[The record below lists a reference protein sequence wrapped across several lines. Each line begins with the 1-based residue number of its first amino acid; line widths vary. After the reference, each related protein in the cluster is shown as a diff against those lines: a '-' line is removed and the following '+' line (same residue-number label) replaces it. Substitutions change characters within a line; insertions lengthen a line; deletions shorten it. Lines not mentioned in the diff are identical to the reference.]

1 MSRKERE
8 RERKL
13 TSLILTGLMLS
24 NGMFLTPMAEAAGTY
39 TVTENGL
46 DNTGGAMKYESNSLS
61 PKDATTVAYSSS
73 NIIYFND
80 VSQAH
85 VGSIYAGSVSSGIVQ
100 NNEVYYRA
108 GLLNQVLGGK
118 DAPSINNCKVYL
130 QGGLVNSGDGLYA
143 RGVYAAK
150 GGYYT
155 TSVSNNEVHIQK
167 GNLANTTICGGYNN
181 KGSVTGNKVYIRNE
195 TGAQASYNG
204 TVNLDG
210 AVIYG
215 GQYKYSESENTN
227 QVSSTN
233 NLVSIEKSVTGTIK
247 GIVVGQGTTSTGNTL
262 SLGIKGLTIGTN
274 GVTYTQKVEL
284 QSGIVFKSGDVVLNT
299 PKLSSDGGTTRLT
312 ELDISNWNVSDD
324 TATGTMTIL
333 RSSGTN
339 FTGLK
344 VTHAG
349 GTINSLSTTP
359 QTIKDIG
366 TPTSEQRSDVDFTYQ
381 RRHSMLLANS
391 NHDVNYK
398 IHDYVS
404 KVTLGTIAWD
414 SSTPARTVAAN
425 TFTFDSDTEID
436 SSGLTFTGTVDGQ
449 SMTLLS
455 GASEIKT
462 DSVVKDYNL
471 AANITDANGVSWVGT
486 ATKGNLVSSSSD
498 GTVKYNITEGTVSS
512 INLGGWSS
520 GSSLSFLTG
529 GWSGTDIAVN
539 TGSFTASPT
548 EGTFLSSTNGS
559 TFGTVSGARA
569 YKEGAF
575 DGDTVKGVTL
585 SGTQVGG
592 VKVNDTDNTK
602 LDYVAENKQ
611 ATGIS
616 LGNVTWDDGR
626 AATSAYDF
634 TGVTGVDASN
644 LNVSFTGTDANTV
657 GNGSKT
663 TLLSNAKNLDGNLP
677 ATGTPDSQSISY
689 TDTAKGVKLSGTMT
703 GTVSTSATAGV
714 GKVEYTVTGKT
725 LENVDLSNWN
735 GTAVG
740 NIDTSWEP
748 GTTTGIAVDTG
759 NFDTPTTG
767 GDVDIFT
774 LDPTGSLVFGEVTGD
789 KAYSEGGSFSGDEKN
804 GVTLS
809 GTKSGG
815 IKKSDDSKTLT
826 YKAETKNA
834 KNIDLGGMTWGTGRA
849 AETNYDFGGVT
860 SVNANNLSFDIDNAT
875 VNTISK
881 DTEKWSLLS
890 GAKNLG
896 GNLPVSGTPH
906 SQTVS
911 YTDSTQ
917 GIKLTGTLTGDVST
931 SSTGTTGTV
940 DYKVTGKSLDK
951 LDLTGWKGSGVTID
965 SSWGP
970 STSGGGIDV
979 DAGVF
984 TTTPSTDTTIMTL
997 TGDGLEFGNV
1007 TGTKAYKD
1015 NERVSGDEDEGVT
1028 LSGMKSGGVKVDDT
1042 DKKKL
1047 LYKAEH
1053 TKVDKVDLGG
1063 MTWGTSRAMSAAY
1076 DFSNVGNGG
1085 IDASKLTFTF
1095 DNDTINS
1102 LNPGTSGTTLI
1113 SNATG
1118 LGDGLTVTGSPRS
1131 QSVGYNAANGVTI
1144 GGTVTGN
1151 VTTES
1156 EEVKYSVTGKSV
1168 DSVNISNWDYN
1179 GTPYNVS
1186 TNHWTK
1192 NTGGIS
1198 VTGSGFTQPPTG
1210 AVADYTILL
1219 SDTDDFFKDAKID
1232 DSIKY
1237 KPSGTYSETDS
1248 GITLSGQQAKG
1259 VIASDDGQSLIYRV
1273 GAASISSIV
1282 LGSAVYTKD
1291 GVYLDK
1297 SGAFYDY
1304 SNVSTLNTNSF
1315 SISMT
1320 QDQKK
1325 GAAVGDSMTLLKGNG
1340 TLNDIAGKEA
1350 GANNYSYEK
1359 AAGLSVDGKVTG
1371 NVSASG
1377 GNVLYT
1383 VADNSAMGLNFST
1396 VGWGSGY
1403 TREGT
1408 EVFTKAVVD
1417 ASNITFSGMDSLSAG
1432 DEMELVSNFGDS
1444 VNKTRGGV
1452 FTLSNGKTGKGH
1464 AYWKEG
1470 KLYYVVDRGT
1480 DEAPAADK
1488 DAIKEGDDVSGGEKK
1503 GDVTGGEATGNGTAK
1518 ENETTVENGAKIK
1531 TNDDGTGGDVI
1542 GGKSDNGPSTGNT
1555 ANVKGGSEV
1564 EGDVKG
1570 GHSDGGNTT
1579 GNIAS
1584 VTGGSKVGGDVTG
1597 GSSTNGTSV
1606 QNTANVSGSEV
1617 DGNIYGGK
1625 GGGNVT
1631 SNTASVTNSDV
1642 KGNVYGGKSS
1652 SGEASS
1658 NTAEVTGGTVD
1669 GAVYGGYSETG
1680 TASNNTVTA
1689 RNVNIRDYLY
1699 GGKSKIRS
1707 SEDSVNFED
1716 GTVLGI
1722 IGGGCAEAV
1731 NNTVTV
1737 ANGTV
1742 QEHAFGAFAE
1752 ETATGNIVTVTGGTI
1767 NGSVIGG
1774 YGGTTAADSNTVN
1787 LSGGTVLG
1795 NTFASSTLGGLTIDG
1810 GVYGG
1815 YSESGTTKNN
1825 TVNLSGTADISS
1837 TGLFGGNR
1845 EYTGNILNV
1854 GAASAWT
1861 GGGQSVKNI
1870 ANFETVNFK
1879 AAPWSTSKA
1888 AVTISDGTASDL
1900 SHATVSASNIA
1911 FSGATKVSKGDTM
1924 TLLDQSS
1931 AASKA
1936 ATVTEASEYTMG
1948 TALTGTGKVTKD
1960 ATTGNVLYEIESVGL
1975 SEQTHNTVMASEAGM
1990 VAINAGND
1998 FINSATERMFRK
2010 ENIGADGV
2018 YSYAKLGGSSIEQET
2033 GSHVNVNMWNGIVSV
2048 GKKSE
2053 KENST
2058 IDYGAFVEHG
2068 KGSFTTHNGAER
2080 GDGKVDYT
2088 GGGLLGRI
2096 TNKDGLY
2103 YEGSIRVGSVREDTS
2118 NLLRAGD
2125 QTYGYNERSNYL
2137 GFHLGVGKQVAVK
2150 NGDTVEVY
2158 GRYFFNHKNGI
2169 DFTADGDKYDLDAVN
2184 SHILRAGARYTM
2196 KRDKWN
2202 FYGDLSYEH
2211 EFDGK
2216 AEGSVNGM
2224 TIRGADTSGGSAR
2237 LELGATF
2244 KESADSP
2251 WSLSLDMTGYAGHK
2265 KGFKGGVS
2273 MNFAF

>member
-24 NGMFLTPMAEAAGTY
+24 NGTFLTPVAEAATI
-39 TVTENGL
+39 NFDPPQNL
-46 DNTGGAMKYESNSLS
+46 DADHTTWEKNDVKGIFDGGYKY
-61 PKDATTVAYSSS
+61 AYSQ
-73 NIIYFND
+73 NWTTTDKKLTFK
-80 VSQAH
+80 QA
-85 VGSIYAGSVSSGIVQ
+85 GTAWNG
-100 NNEVYYRA
+100 YR
-108 GLLNQVLGGK
+108 
-118 DAPSINNCKVYL
+118 
-130 QGGLVNSGDGLYA
+130 
-143 RGVYAAK
+143 
-150 GGYYT
+150 
-155 TSVSNNEVHIQK
+155 
-167 GNLANTTICGGYNN
+167 ICGGYSGNDASGCEAIIESGAGTISGVFGGYAWYNSASNN
-181 KGSVTGNKVYIRNE
+181 KVTIKGGTFNDNTAINVAGGYARIGTVNSNKVYIESGSNIGIVYGGAGNNPTE
-195 TGAQASYNG
+195 ASNNSVTITGGNFNNGKIWGGLANNG
-204 TVNLDG
+204 TADG
-210 AVIYG
+210 NTIAIKKFSGTISEIYG
-215 GQYKYSESENTN
+215 GQAST
-227 QVSSTN
+227 STN
-233 NLVSIEKSVTGTIK
+233 NTLRIDAAGINLDSANVYYTQILKVGDNIAFDPTKTLCTTTGKMTK
-247 GIVVGQGTTSTGNTL
+247 DDGTTNASPDKIDIT
-262 SLGIKGLTIGTN
+262 GLTVAANASRG
-274 GVTYTQKVEL
+274 E
-284 QSGIVFKSGDVVLNT
+284 
-299 PKLSSDGGTTRLT
+299 
-312 ELDISNWNVSDD
+312 
-324 TATGTMTIL
+324 MTL
-333 RSSGTN
+333 FHGNTN
-339 FTGLK
+339 FTGIDVVK
-344 VTHAG
+344 NNVTITDSL
-349 GTINSLSTTP
+349 GTTAQLITQDEEDTVESF
-359 QTIKDIG
+359 
-366 TPTSEQRSDVDFTYQ
+366 SDHPDVKFTYRNKQ
-381 RRHSMLLANS
+381 TMYLANS
-391 NHDVNYK
+391 NKDIVYRNT
-398 IHDYVS
+398 DYVS
-404 KVTLGTIAWD
+404 NLDLGTVTWSGD
-414 SSTPARTVAAN
+414 ARAVAAN
-425 TFTFDSDTEID
+425 TFSFDGTTAINPSALTFSGTASFTNVDPLASGGQSKALLTGATGLTVDHAGDLGDAGVVNTQFTKNNMTFTGTTKGALSVTSGTLSYKLNSGTLTSID
-436 SSGLTFTGTVDGQ
+436 LTGWNGTGFTLTNGWSSGLTGGTGNESINADNFTNPT
-449 SMTLLS
+449 SN
-455 GASEIKT
+455 
-462 DSVVKDYNL
+462 KD
-471 AANITDANGVSWVGT
+471 IIT
-486 ATKGNLVSSSSD
+486 ATAGFFNDNQIKGNK
-498 GTVKYNITEGTVSS
+498 KYNPGTELVD
-512 INLGGWSS
+512 
-520 GSSLSFLTG
+520 
-529 GWSGTDIAVN
+529 DI
-539 TGSFTASPT
+539 
-548 EGTFLSSTNGS
+548 
-559 TFGTVSGARA
+559 
-569 YKEGAF
+569 
-575 DGDTVKGVTL
+575 DKGVTL
-585 SGTQVGG
+585 TGYKSGG
-592 VKVNDTDNTK
+592 VKASDDGAKLQFFAGAMDTRS
-602 LDYVAENKQ
+602 V
-611 ATGIS
+611 S
-616 LGNVTWDDGR
+616 LGDMTWGDGR
-626 AATSAYDF
+626 TVDTSYNFAN
-634 TGVTGVDASN
+634 TTGVDASN
-644 LNVSFTGTDANTV
+644 LNFTDFKSPATANTV
-657 GNGSKT
+657 KKNDT
-663 TLLSNAKNLDGNLP
+663 IALLSGGTGLTSTIP
-677 ATGTPDSQSISY
+677 VTGTPQSQSISY
-689 TDTAKGVKLSGTMT
+689 TDAKGVKLSGTMT
-703 GTVSTSATAGV
+703 GTVSTSAGEV
-714 GKVEYTVTGKT
+714 DYTVTGKT

-767 GDVDIFT
+767 GDVDIFV
-774 LDPTGSLVFGEVTGD
+774 LPTTGGLVFGDVKGD
-789 KAYSEGGSFSGDEKN
+789 KAYKEGTAFSGDTEK
-804 GVTLS
+804 GVTFS
-809 GTKSGG
+809 GTESGG

-834 KNIDLGGMTWGTGRA
+834 KNIDLGNMTWGTGRA

-860 SVNANNLSFDIDNAT
+860 SVNANNLSFTFTGDT

-890 GAKNLG
+890 DAKGLKG
-896 GNLPVSGTPH
+896 SLPVSGTPH

-951 LDLTGWKGSGVTID
+951 LDLSGWKGTTGLTID
-965 SSWGP
+965 NSWEA
-970 STSGGGIDV
+970 STTGSGIDV
-979 DAGVF
+979 DTGTF
-984 TTTPSTDTTIMTL
+984 TTTPTVDTVIADL
-997 TGDGLEFGNV
+997 TGTGLTFDEV
-1007 TGTKAYKD
+1007 TGDKAYKD
-1015 NERVSGDEDEGVT
+1015 GEHVSEPEEKGVT
-1028 LSGMKSGGVKVDDT
+1028 LSGNKSGGVKTADT
-1042 DKKKL
+1042 DKKVLK
-1047 LYKAEH
+1047 YFAERMS
-1053 TKVDKVDLGG
+1053 VDGVGLGTMG
-1063 MTWGTSRAMSAAY
+1063 WDDPRTMSSAH
-1076 DFSNVGNGG
+1076 DFNRVGNGD
-1085 IDASKLTFTF
+1085 IDATKLTFNF
-1095 DNDTINS
+1095 DNEAVNN
-1102 LNPGTSGTTLI
+1102 LNPGTSSTTLI

-1144 GGTVTGN
+1144 GGTVTGE
-1151 VTTES
+1151 VTTKDET
-1156 EEVKYSVTGKSV
+1156 VKYSVTGKSV
-1168 DSVNISNWDYN
+1168 DSVSISSWDY
-1179 GTPYNVS
+1179 TKPAYDVS
-1186 TNHWTK
+1186 ANHWTK
-1192 NTGGIS
+1192 NTEGIS
-1198 VTGSGFTQPPTG
+1198 VTGTGFTQPPAGT
-1210 AVADYTILL
+1210 VADYTILL

-1282 LGSAVYTKD
+1282 LGSAVYTKG

-1304 SNVSTLNTNSF
+1304 SNVSTLNTGSF

-1325 GAAVGDSMTLLKGNG
+1325 GAAAGDSMTLLKGNG

-1359 AAGLSVDGKVTG
+1359 AAGFTVDGKLTG

-1417 ASNITFSGMDSLSAG
+1417 ASNITFSGMDSLATG
-1432 DEMELVSNFGDS
+1432 DKMELVSDFGDS

-1452 FTLSNGKTGKGH
+1452 FTLANGKTGKGH
-1464 AYWKEG
+1464 AYWEGG
-1470 KLYYVVDRGT
+1470 KLWYVIDRGT

-1488 DAIKEGDDVSGGEKK
+1488 DAIKEGGDVSGGEKK
-1503 GDVTGGEATGNGTAK
+1503 GSVTGGEAEGNGTAK
-1518 ENETTVENGAKIK
+1518 ENETKVENGAKIK

-1579 GNIAS
+1579 GNTAN
-1584 VTGGSKVGGDVTG
+1584 VNGGSKVGGDVTG

-1642 KGNVYGGKSS
+1642 KGNVYGGKSG

-1680 TASNNTVTA
+1680 TASNNTVTT

-1737 ANGTV
+1737 ASGTV

-1752 ETATGNIVTVTGGTI
+1752 ETATGNIVTVTGGTV

-1825 TVNLSGTADISS
+1825 TVNLSGTADVSS
-1837 TGLFGGNR
+1837 TGLFGGNK

-1900 SHATVSASNIA
+1900 SHATVSASNIS

-1931 AASKA
+1931 AVNKA
-1936 ATVTEASEYTMG
+1936 ATVTEASEYTIG

-2018 YSYAKLGGSSIEQET
+2018 YSYAKLGGSSIEQKT

-2068 KGSFTTHNGAER
+2068 KGSFSTFNGAER

-2169 DFTADGDKYDLDAVN
+2169 DFTADGEKYDLDAVN

-2196 KRDKWN
+2196 KREKWN

-2224 TIRGADTSGGSAR
+2224 AIRGADTSGGSAR

>member
-1 MSRKERE
+1 MGGQS
-8 RERKL
+8 
-13 TSLILTGLMLS
+13 TS
-24 NGMFLTPMAEAAGTY
+24 
-39 TVTENGL
+39 
-46 DNTGGAMKYESNSLS
+46 GGAADGN
-61 PKDATTVAYSSS
+61 TVA
-73 NIIYFND
+73 
-80 VSQAH
+80 
-85 VGSIYAGSVSSGIVQ
+85 
-100 NNEVYYRA
+100 
-108 GLLNQVLGGK
+108 
-118 DAPSINNCKVYL
+118 IN
-130 QGGLVNSGDGLYA
+130 
-143 RGVYAAK
+143 
-150 GGYYT
+150 
-155 TSVSNNEVHIQK
+155 
-167 GNLANTTICGGYNN
+167 
-181 KGSVTGNKVYIRNE
+181 
-195 TGAQASYNG
+195 
-204 TVNLDG
+204 
-210 AVIYG
+210 
-215 GQYKYSESENTN
+215 GQF
-227 QVSSTN
+227 
-233 NLVSIEKSVTGTIK
+233 TGTIK
-247 GIVVGQGTTSTGNTL
+247 ELWGGNTSGANKSTNNVL
-262 SLGIKGLTIGTN
+262 SIGTN
-274 GVTYTQKVEL
+274 GINLGSTNAMCFQVLKVTEGVQFTP
-284 QSGIVFKSGDVVLNT
+284 GNT
-299 PKLSSDGGTTRLT
+299 AAFTTTGKITKGNDSTNNRPDKI
-312 ELDISNWNVSDD
+312 DITDFTLADD
-324 TATGTMTIL
+324 ASTGTMTL
-333 RSSGTN
+333 
-339 FTGLK
+339 F
-344 VTHAG
+344 HAG
-349 GTINSLSTTP
+349 TDFSGIKVVRKNGDTEETVINGLTTAEQTVKEDEESTAETR
-359 QTIKDIG
+359 T
-366 TPTSEQRSDVDFTYQ
+366 DVAFTYKNKQ
-381 RRHSMLLANS
+381 SMYVANS
-391 NHDVNYK
+391 NHDIVYK
-398 IHDYVS
+398 NADSVS
-404 KVTLGTIAWD
+404 KVTLGTVAWN
-414 SSTPARTVAAN
+414 SSTAARVVAAN
-425 TFTFDSDTEID
+425 TFSFDGNTAID
-436 SSGLTFTGTVDGQ
+436 ASGLTFSGTTTFTADPLAGTGQ

-455 GASEIKT
+455 GAT
-462 DSVVKDYNL
+462 
-471 AANITDANGVSWVGT
+471 NITNGHVEPIGEGKGVVNAKVTTNGMTLNGT
-486 ATKGNLVSSSSD
+486 ATGDLSVSGGN
-498 GTVKYNITEGTVSS
+498 VKYTLNSGTLTSVDLAGWTGTGIT
-512 INLGGWSS
+512 LDDGWSS
-520 GSSLSFLTG
+520 GLTG
-529 GWSGTDIAVN
+529 GTGNESINADNFTNPTSNKDIITATAGFFNDNQIKGNKKYNPGTELVDDI
-539 TGSFTASPT
+539 
-548 EGTFLSSTNGS
+548 
-559 TFGTVSGARA
+559 
-569 YKEGAF
+569 
-575 DGDTVKGVTL
+575 DKGVTL
-585 SGTQVGG
+585 TGYKSGG
-592 VKVNDTDNTK
+592 VKASDDGAKLQFFAGAMDTRS
-602 LDYVAENKQ
+602 V
-611 ATGIS
+611 S
-616 LGNVTWDDGR
+616 LGDVTWGDGR
-626 AATSAYDF
+626 TVDTSYNFAN
-634 TGVTGVDASN
+634 TTGVDASN
-644 LNVSFTGTDANTV
+644 LNFTGFKSPDSANTV
-657 GNGSKT
+657 KKNDT
-663 TLLSNAKNLDGNLP
+663 IALLSDATNLAANLTV
-677 ATGTPDSQSISY
+677 TGTPHSQSISY
-689 TDTAKGVKLSGTMT
+689 TDGTGVKLSGTMT

-815 IKKSDDSKTLT
+815 IKKSDDSKKLT
-826 YKAETKNA
+826 YKVETKNA
-834 KNIDLGGMTWGTGRA
+834 TSIDLGGMTWGTGRA

-860 SVNANNLSFDIDNAT
+860 SVNANNLSFTFTGDT
-875 VNTISK
+875 VNTVAK
-881 DTEKWSLLS
+881 DTTWSLLT

-896 GNLPVSGTPH
+896 GDILVSGSPR

-1015 NERVSGDEDEGVT
+1015 NERVSGDEVEGVT

-1063 MTWGTSRAMSAAY
+1063 MTWGTSRNMSAAY
-1076 DFSNVGNGG
+1076 DFNNVGNGG

-1118 LGDGLTVTGSPRS
+1118 LGNGLTVTGSPRS

-1156 EEVKYSVTGKSV
+1156 EKVKYSVTGKSV

-1192 NTGGIS
+1192 NTEGIS

-1219 SDTDDFFKDAKID
+1219 SNVDDFFTNAKID

-1304 SNVSTLNTNSF
+1304 SNVSTLNTGSF

-1432 DEMELVSNFGDS
+1432 DKMELVSNFGDS

-1464 AYWKEG
+1464 AYWEGG
-1470 KLYYVVDRGT
+1470 KLWYVVDRGT

-1488 DAIKEGDDVSGGEKK
+1488 DAIKEGGDVSGGEKK

-1518 ENETTVENGAKIK
+1518 ENETNVENGAKIK

-1542 GGKSDNGPSTGNT
+1542 GGRSDNGPSTGNT

-1564 EGDVKG
+1564 EGDVMG

-1579 GNIAS
+1579 GNTAN

-1606 QNTANVSGSEV
+1606 QNTANVSGGEV
-1617 DGNIYGGK
+1617 DGNVYGGK
-1625 GGGNVT
+1625 SGGDVT

-1642 KGNVYGGKSS
+1642 KGNVYGGKSG

-1752 ETATGNIVTVTGGTI
+1752 ETAAGNIVTMTGGTV

-1837 TGLFGGNR
+1837 TGLFGGNK

-1870 ANFETVNFK
+1870 SNFETVNFK

-1931 AASKA
+1931 AANKA

-2048 GKKSE
+2048 GKKTE
-2053 KENST
+2053 KGNST

-2137 GFHLGVGKQVAVK
+2137 GFHLGAGKQVAVK

>member
-13 TSLILTGLMLS
+13 TSLILTGLMMG
-24 NGMFLTPMAEAAGTY
+24 NGVFFTPMAEAQNYEVKDAAASGMTQFHGSDNVLYGNAGGSSTDTLTINFDGDTFKDWVIACGFIQDTGSTVHDLKNNTT
-39 TVTENGL
+39 TVTKS
-46 DNTGGAMKYESNSLS
+46 NTNNIYSVYEL
-61 PKDATTVAYSSS
+61 TGT
-73 NIIYFND
+73 
-80 VSQAH
+80 
-85 VGSIYAGSVSSGIVQ
+85 
-100 NNEVYYRA
+100 
-108 GLLNQVLGGK
+108 
-118 DAPSINNCKVYL
+118 C
-130 QGGLVNSGDGLYA
+130 GD
-143 RGVYAAK
+143 
-150 GGYYT
+150 
-155 TSVSNNEVHIQK
+155 VSNNKLIFNGGKLPWQMGAAVLTGDNSATVKDNI
-167 GNLANTTICGGYNN
+167 LTIN
-181 KGSVTGNKVYIRNE
+181 SVGTGKVKDSVY
-195 TGAQASYNG
+195 
-204 TVNLDG
+204 L
-210 AVIYG
+210 YG
-215 GQYKYSESENTN
+215 GFGGKTN
-227 QVSSTN
+227 QNNAININAAVNVDEISVGYVSPYGSG
-233 NLVSIEKSVTGTIK
+233 K
-247 GIVVGQGTTSTGNTL
+247 TSTGNTL
-262 SLGIKGLTIGTN
+262 NLGTKGITTGK
-274 GVTYTQKVEL
+274 VSYTQKIAIGYTDTKTGTGTHLIDFMDGATVLSATGLIDTSSSKFGL
-284 QSGIVFKSGDVVLNT
+284 QTLDITANKDKFLAATNGTMHLLTGGGDTDFSNL
-299 PKLSSDGGTTRLT
+299 KLTWWGGTEQTIGSDG
-312 ELDISNWNVSDD
+312 I
-324 TATGTMTIL
+324 TI
-333 RSSGTN
+333 
-339 FTGLK
+339 K
-344 VTHAG
+344 G
-349 GTINSLSTTP
+349 GTEP
-359 QTIKDIG
+359 QTS
-366 TPTSEQRSDVDFTYQ
+366 TVNNVTLTYNEV
-381 RRHSMLLANS
+381 HKVLLANS
-391 NHDVNYK
+391 NKTVDYSAVKNVNDVSFGEITWN
-398 IHDYVS
+398 
-404 KVTLGTIAWD
+404 TT
-414 SSTPARTVAAN
+414 TPAR
-425 TFTFDSDTEID
+425 
-436 SSGLTFTGTVDGQ
+436 SGTGFLYDGATTINASNLSFTGITADPMGK

-455 GASEIKT
+455 NATGITGNHITQQTESAT
-462 DSVVKDYNL
+462 DVSF
-471 AANITDANGVSWVGT
+471 TDANGIAYDGT
-486 ATKGNLVSSSSD
+486 AS
-498 GTVKYNITEGTVSS
+498 GTVGVVTSGTTKNVNYTFNSGTLAN
-512 INLGGWSS
+512 INLGGWN
-520 GSSLSFLTG
+520 GTG
-529 GWSGTDIAVN
+529 GVTLDTGWSAPTGGVAVD
-539 TGSFTASPT
+539 TGSFTLPST
-548 EGTFLSSTNGS
+548 GGTILT
-559 TFGTVSGARA
+559 
-569 YKEGAF
+569 
-575 DGDTVKGVTL
+575 
-585 SGTQVGG
+585 
-592 VKVNDTDNTK
+592 
-602 LDYVAENKQ
+602 
-611 ATGIS
+611 
-616 LGNVTWDDGR
+616 
-626 AATSAYDF
+626 
-634 TGVTGVDASN
+634 
-644 LNVSFTGTDANTV
+644 
-657 GNGSKT
+657 
-663 TLLSNAKNLDGNLP
+663 
-677 ATGTPDSQSISY
+677 
-689 TDTAKGVKLSGTMT
+689 
-703 GTVSTSATAGV
+703 ATA
-714 GKVEYTVTGKT
+714 
-725 LENVDLSNWN
+725 D
-735 GTAVG
+735 
-740 NIDTSWEP
+740 
-748 GTTTGIAVDTG
+748 
-759 NFDTPTTG
+759 FF
-767 GDVDIFT
+767 GD
-774 LDPTGSLVFGEVTGD
+774 VTGD
-789 KAYSEGGSFSGDEKN
+789 RAYSDGGSFSGDTEK

-815 IKKSDDSKTLT
+815 VRVNPTDTSKLEYVAEQRQATGNIVLGDATWGDGRAAATNYDFDGVTGIDASNLKFTAYKSPASANTIKANDTMTILSGATNLKADLPVTYASGTSHSQDISYTDSNSVTLSGTLTGNVSTVVGEVDYKVTSKTLENISLNGWNGTGGLNIDESWTPGTGGGIDVDTGTFATPTTGGNVDIFTLPTTGGLVFGDVKGDKAYKEGTAFSGDTEKGVTFSGTESGGIKKSDDSKKLT
-826 YKAETKNA
+826 YFAETKNTQ
-834 KNIDLGGMTWGTGRA
+834 NIDFGNMTWGDGRT
-849 AETNYDFGGVT
+849 AESNYDFSNVSGINV
-860 SVNANNLSFDIDNAT
+860 SNLNFTFTGTAA
-875 VNTISK
+875 NTIKK
-881 DTEKWSLLS
+881 DDTMTLLS
-890 GAKNLG
+890 GATGLAAGKD
-896 GNLPVSGTPH
+896 VTGTPK
-906 SQTVS
+906 SQAIS
-911 YTDSTQ
+911 YTETASGVTY
-917 GIKLTGTLTGDVST
+917 LGTLTGDVST
-931 SSTGTTGTV
+931 SAEQV
-940 DYKVTGKSLDK
+940 DYKVTKKTLDN
-951 LDLTGWKGSGVTID
+951 LNLGGWNGSTINVD
-965 SSWGP
+965 GSWEPG
-970 STSGGGIDV
+970 TGGGIDV
-979 DAGVF
+979 DTGTF
-984 TTTPSTDTTIMTL
+984 TTPTGDTVIADL
-997 TGDGLEFGNV
+997 TGTGLTFDEV
-1007 TGTKAYKD
+1007 TGDKAYKD
-1015 NERVSGDEDEGVT
+1015 GEQVTEPEEKGVT
-1028 LSGMKSGGVKVDDT
+1028 LSGTKSGGVKTADE
-1042 DKKKL
+1042 DKKVLK
-1047 LYKAEH
+1047 YFSEH
-1053 TKVDKVDLGG
+1053 TSVNKIDLGG
-1063 MTWGTSRAMSAAY
+1063 ATWGTSRDMTSSH
-1076 DFSNVGNGG
+1076 DFNNVGNGD
-1085 IDASKLTFTF
+1085 IDATKLTFTL

-1102 LNPGTSGTTLI
+1102 LTPGTSSTNLI
-1113 SNATG
+1113 TNATG
-1118 LGDGLTVTGSPRS
+1118 LADGLEVKGSPKS
-1131 QSVGYNAANGVTI
+1131 QTIGYNAENGAAI
-1144 GGTVTGN
+1144 GGTLTGT
-1151 VTTES
+1151 VSTDTGT
-1156 EEVKYSVTGKSV
+1156 VKYDVTEKRI
-1168 DSVNISNWDYN
+1168 DSVNLSNWDYTKS
-1179 GTPYNVS
+1179 GYDT
-1186 TNHWTK
+1186 TGNHWTK
-1192 NTGGIS
+1192 NAGGIS
-1198 VTGSGFTQPPTG
+1198 VTGTGFTQPAAG
-1210 AVADYTILL
+1210 AMLDYTILT
-1219 SDTDDFFKDAKID
+1219 SGTDGFFTDAHID
-1232 DSIKY
+1232 DSIIY
-1237 KPSGTYSETDS
+1237 KTANSYNETDE
-1248 GITLSGQQAKG
+1248 GITLVGNQARG
-1259 VIASDDGQSLIYRV
+1259 ITTANDGHDLVYRV
-1273 GAASISSIV
+1273 GAANISSIV
-1282 LGSAVYTKD
+1282 LGNVVYTKD
-1291 GVYLDK
+1291 GVYKDK

-1304 SNVSTLNTNSF
+1304 SGVNSINTNSF

-1325 GAAVGDSMTLLKGNG
+1325 GAAAGDSMTLLKGNG

-1488 DAIKEGDDVSGGEKK
+1488 DAIKEGGDVSGGEKK

-1518 ENETTVENGAKIK
+1518 ENETNVENGAKIK

-1579 GNIAS
+1579 GNTAN

-1606 QNTANVSGSEV
+1606 QNTASVSGSEV
-1617 DGNIYGGK
+1617 DGNVYGGK

-1680 TASNNTVTA
+1680 SASNNTVTV

-1795 NTFASSTLGGLTIDG
+1795 NTFASSTLGGLTING

-1837 TGLFGGNR
+1837 TGLFGGNK

-1870 ANFETVNFK
+1870 SNFETVNFK

-1888 AVTISDGTASDL
+1888 AVTISDGAASDL

-1931 AASKA
+1931 AANKA
-1936 ATVTEASEYTMG
+1936 STVTEASEYTMG

>member
-24 NGMFLTPMAEAAGTY
+24 NGTFLTPVAEADEI
-39 TVTENGL
+39 TVTSAPSGVPGTIHSDAAKYAYPISSTDTWTLNYTAGGDAWAEYYLYGGYDTHGGGQVTLQNGKIRAAY
-46 DNTGGAMKYESNSLS
+46 GRSNLS
-61 PKDATTVAYSSS
+61 GDAS
-73 NIIYFND
+73 
-80 VSQAH
+80 
-85 VGSIYAGSVSSGIVQ
+85 
-100 NNEVYYRA
+100 
-108 GLLNQVLGGK
+108 GGK
-118 DAPSINNCKVYL
+118 VII
-130 QGGLVNSGDGLYA
+130 
-143 RGVYAAK
+143 K
-150 GGYYT
+150 GGTMVHQYGMVYGGY
-155 TSVSNNEVHIQK
+155 SMSGASNNMVTIEGSPTLSNAVIK
-167 GNLANTTICGGYNN
+167 GGFGYTSATNN
-181 KGSVTGNKVYIRNE
+181 SVNINAGVSVKG
-195 TGAQASYNG
+195 
-204 TVNLDG
+204 
-210 AVIYG
+210 IYG
-215 GQYKYSESENTN
+215 GET
-227 QVSSTN
+227 
-233 NLVSIEKSVTGTIK
+233 TGT
-247 GIVVGQGTTSTGNTL
+247 SSGNTL
-262 SLGIKGLTIGTN
+262 NLGATGINVGSTGVNYAQTIKIGYTDTASVAHNVAFANN
-274 GVTYTQKVEL
+274 GKVLES
-284 QSGIVFKSGDVVLNT
+284 SGKIDGVNT
-299 PKLSSDGGTTRLT
+299 
-312 ELDISNWNVSDD
+312 LDISGMTFGD
-324 TATGTMTIL
+324 TYGTMTL
-333 RSSGTN
+333 LSGGSGTN
-339 FTGLK
+339 FGSLK
-344 VTHAG
+344 VQYTG
-349 GTINSLSTTP
+349 GSKTFDDSHTSYQIREGTPVDDDTVNNVTLAYNTGVGTVALNSAKNAVTYTLAARGPVSSVSLGEITWGTGRTDGSSYTFNSSTT
-359 QTIKDIG
+359 
-366 TPTSEQRSDVDFTYQ
+366 VD
-381 RRHSMLLANS
+381 AS
-391 NHDVNYK
+391 N
-398 IHDYVS
+398 
-404 KVTLGTIAWD
+404 
-414 SSTPARTVAAN
+414 
-425 TFTFDSDTEID
+425 
-436 SSGLTFTGTVDGQ
+436 LTFTSGSKATSA

-455 GASEIKT
+455 GASNIKNST
-462 DSVVKDYNL
+462 ATK
-471 AANITDANGVSWVGT
+471 NITLDANFNDANGVNWVGT
-486 ATKGNLVSSSSD
+486 ATNGEVISSSTA
-498 GTVKYNITEGTVSS
+498 GTIKYNITGGTASS
-512 INLGGWSS
+512 INLNGWSS
-520 GSSLSFLTG
+520 GTLSFLS
-529 GWSGTDIAVN
+529 GWSGTGIAVD
-539 TGSFTASPT
+539 TGSFTATPT
-548 EGTFLSSTNGS
+548 TGTILTAPTGSS
-559 TFGTVSGARA
+559 FGEVTGAKKYASG
-569 YKEGAF
+569 EAF
-575 DGDTVKGVTL
+575 SGDTEKGVTL
-585 SGTQVGG
+585 SGTKAGG
-592 VKVNDTDNTK
+592 VRVNATDATK
-602 LDYVAENKQ
+602 LEYVAEERNT
-611 ATGIS
+611 TGVS
-616 LGNVTWDDGR
+616 VGNVTWNDGR

-644 LNVSFTGTDANTV
+644 LNVAFTGTDANTV
-657 GNGSKT
+657 TKNT
-663 TLLSNAKNLDGNLP
+663 TKALLSDATNLAANLP
-677 ATGTPDSQSISY
+677 VTGTSHSQSISY
-689 TDTAKGVKLSGTMT
+689 TDAKGVTLSGTMT

-834 KNIDLGGMTWGTGRA
+834 TSIDLGGMTWGTGRA

-860 SVNANNLSFDIDNAT
+860 SVNANNLSFTFTGDT
-875 VNTISK
+875 VNTVAK
-881 DTEKWSLLS
+881 DATWSLLT

-896 GNLPVSGTPH
+896 GDIPVSGSPR

-911 YTDSTQ
+911 YEDSTQ

-1063 MTWGTSRAMSAAY
+1063 MTWGTSRNMSAAY
-1076 DFSNVGNGG
+1076 DFNNVGNGG

-1113 SNATG
+1113 SNAKG

-1192 NTGGIS
+1192 NTEGIS

-1219 SDTDDFFKDAKID
+1219 SNVDDFFTNAKID

-1248 GITLSGQQAKG
+1248 GITFGGTQSKG

-1282 LGSAVYTKD
+1282 LGSAVYTKGD
-1291 GVYLDK
+1291 VYLDK

-1304 SNVSTLNTNSF
+1304 SNVNSINTNSF

-1325 GAAVGDSMTLLKGNG
+1325 GAAVGDSMTLIKGNG

-1488 DAIKEGDDVSGGEKK
+1488 DAIKEGGDVSGGEKK

-1555 ANVKGGSEV
+1555 ANVTGGSEV

-1579 GNIAS
+1579 GNTAN

-1606 QNTANVSGSEV
+1606 QNTASVSGSEV
-1617 DGNIYGGK
+1617 DGNVYGGK

-1680 TASNNTVTA
+1680 SASNNTVTV

-1707 SEDSVNFED
+1707 ADDSVNFED

-1722 IGGGCAEAV
+1722 IGGGCAEAL

-1815 YSESGTTKNN
+1815 YSASGTTKNN

-1837 TGLFGGNR
+1837 TGLFGGNK

-1870 ANFETVNFK
+1870 SNFETVNFK

-1888 AVTISDGTASDL
+1888 AVTISDGAASDL

-1931 AASKA
+1931 AANKA

-1998 FINSATERMFRK
+1998 FINSATEKMFRK

-2125 QTYGYNERSNYL
+2125 QSYGYNERSNYL

-2196 KRDKWN
+2196 KREKWN